1 MSMSQQAAN
10 MFSKTGEALV
20 LESVNV
26 LATINGILLDV
37 VLEQHFINPTDHA
50 LEITYTFP
58 LPWQATLLEVE
69 AVINQ
74 QKMIGSVY
82 EKKQAEQKYEQALSE
97 GNSAMLLESLDN
109 GLWSLNLGNVAPKES
124 CTIKVHYVQ
133 LLRVEQGHLRVIIP
147 TVIAPRYG
155 QHDAN
160 IAVWQQPQ
168 TDILAAY
175 PFQINCMVQG
185 ELANSLI
192 SSPSHEVQTRF
203 SAQGVGVSL
212 RSKAWLDRDF
222 VLELKELVQSSWAL
236 MANTAQQEQVVLLG
250 LVPQV
255 SQKQHRRIKI
265 LVDCSGSMSRG
276 RIEAAKRSL
285 TTFIH
290 YLQPTDEFSLSR
302 FGSQVAHA
310 EENLRFADANIK
322 NLAQQWVSRLQA
334 DMGGTEMKQALYST
348 FNLTKENA
356 ADVLLI
362 TDGDINDINPIVS
375 MAKKFKQRIFV
386 VGIGSSVAE
395 PLLRQLAEE
404 TGGACEF
411 VNDNEPVEEAINRTL
426 LRLGQTQLPH
436 IHINWPKD
444 VQVLWQ
450 SPLAKSVFYGDTLAV
465 YARVKGLTTNDSI
478 SLVGIDHLENQ
489 SVFAQVKAQIMDD
502 KMMPVLERMVAK
514 SEVETLLA
522 ASYKPQA
529 LALSLKHRLV
539 NQLTSYCLVLE
550 RAEQDKLLDLPE
562 QVNVKQMLAAGW
574 GGTTVSKSVASPP
587 TVMRRQS
594 SSLQVD
600 CDFEYDCEAMFETKA
615 NAEANAEAK
624 AFLDSSCD
632 NAYSFAESDSSSCYE
647 VMDLTALDLSE
658 PLVINDSRWKATSS
672 PLQLLI
678 WIANELDANNWPTS
692 YQQLKEQFLS
702 QAVIEWL
709 RQTAQP
715 ILGCD
720 EQQIVKA
727 LLTLF
732 MESDAYLALGL
743 VSEDLEDKDG
753 FISSASVA
761 IQNTDTY
768 VQQLWQVLSGDV
780 LNGKL
785 KLI

>member
-1 MSMSQQAAN
+1 MSISQQAAN

-37 VLEQHFINPTDHA
+37 VLEQQFINSTNHA

-124 CTIKVHYVQ
+124 CIIKVHYVQ

-147 TVIAPRYG
+147 TMIAPRYG

-192 SSPSHEVQTRF
+192 SSPSHDVQTRF
-203 SAQGVGVSL
+203 SPQGVAVSL

-265 LVDCSGSMSRG
+265 LVDCSGSMSGG

-290 YLQPTDEFSLSR
+290 YLQPTDAFSLSR

-310 EENLRFADANIK
+310 EENLHFADANIK

-386 VGIGSSVAE
+386 VGIGSSAAE

-426 LRLGQTQLPH
+426 LRLGQAQLHH

-444 VQVLWQ
+444 VEVLWQ
-450 SPLAKSVFYGDTLAV
+450 SSLAKSVFYGDTLAV

-574 GGTTVSKSVASPP
+574 GGTTAKGIE
-587 TVMRRQS
+587 RN
-594 SSLQVD
+594 
-600 CDFEYDCEAMFETKA
+600 A
-615 NAEANAEAK
+615 NI
-624 AFLDSSCD
+624 DMD
-632 NAYSFAESDSSSCYE
+632 YSFAPEALSSLDTSCDEMQFCSLLDGVSISSGSDS
-647 VMDLTALDLSE
+647 DK
-658 PLVINDSRWKATSS
+658 PLVSDFWKSSLSAVRLLTWMAT
-672 PLQLLI
+672 QL
-678 WIANELDANNWPTS
+678 DVNNWPTS

-702 QAVIEWL
+702 QAVIDWL
-709 RQTAQP
+709 QQTAQP
-715 ILGCD
+715 ILGCN
-720 EQQIVKA
+720 EQQMVKA

-732 MESDAYLALGL
+732 MEWDAYTALQL
-743 VSEDLEDKDG
+743 VSEDLENKWL
-753 FISSASVA
+753 IPSVE
-761 IQNTDTY
+761 IQTTDPH
-768 VQQLWQVLSGDV
+768 VQQLWQILSRDVLS
-780 LNGKL
+780 GKL